1 MKKKAYIHI
10 GLHKTGSTSLQK
22 FIKINEKILLEND
35 IYIPKSCRVW
45 GEEIINHHNLA
56 EELIDSKLFSKENN
70 SFKDLL
76 NEIKNV
82 EKDILLSSEDFSKL
96 VSFPD
101 KLIYFINQ
109 LKQLNFEIKF
119 IVYTRYSSNY
129 LRSLFFQLKTVKLIK
144 YTKLFNFIYQMN
156 KKGYYELNSG
166 VKCYVDSSLFLN
178 DWGTISKEKISIINY
193 DEKKEKIFE
202 EFISVIMP
210 NFSFEKMQNKILHL
224 NTFKKNFFQPVRL
237 FAYLILNIFG
247 HFVLKKK
254 R

>member
-22 FIKINEKILLEND
+22 FLKVNEKILLEND

-45 GEEIINHHNLA
+45 GDEIVNHHNLA
-56 EELIDSKLFSKENN
+56 EELINSKLFSKENK

-76 NEIKNV
+76 NEIKNIN
-82 EKDILLSSEDFSKL
+82 KNILLSSEDFSKL
-96 VSFPD
+96 VSFPE

-119 IVYTRYSSNY
+119 IVYTRYSSDY
-129 LRSLFFQLKTVKLIK
+129 LRSLFFQLKTVKLIE
-144 YTKLFNFIYQMN
+144 YSKLINFIYQMN
-156 KKGYYELNSG
+156 KKGFYKLNSG
-166 VKCYVDSSLFLN
+166 VKCYVDSSLFLK
-178 DWGTISKEKISIINY
+178 DWNTFSKEKISIINY

-202 EFISVIMP
+202 EFISIIMP
-210 NFSFEKMQNKILHL
+210 NFSFEKLQNKGIYI
-224 NTFKKNFFQPVRL
+224 NTFKKNFFQPMR
-237 FAYLILNIFG
+237 FFSYLILNIIG
-247 HFVLKKK
+247 HFILNKK